1 MLGDV
6 TAIVEDEE
14 EWVFDLLGLHDTLQG
29 PWLTLV
35 GFEYP
40 IPVSTGTDADVD
52 AVDEGCR
59 VVLQPHVQRVAAI
72 HTYLQHAR
80 STQLSTATTTTGQ
93 QQQ

>member
-1 MLGDV
+1 MMLGDGLGLGLGLGQQCLVEQIVEASYLVLGDV

-14 EWVFDLLGLHDTLQG
+14 QWVFELGLHDTLQG

-52 AVDEGCR
+52 AVEGR
-59 VVLQPHVQRVAAI
+59 
-72 HTYLQHAR
+72 
-80 STQLSTATTTTGQ
+80 
-93 QQQ
+93 